1 MNISIQQSTQSIETV
16 TRSIISALYN
26 IAFNAGQGD
35 TISYEGSLYSA
46 TAYTKEVFWL
56 QEHFP
61 NLIINVPQNGLYV
74 SFESSA
80 TEQVLANK
88 IGDGQGVPYYIATMI
103 SSLPTG
109 LGGIDRFLEL
119 STFTYVHTIP
129 LNAFNNNR
137 QTKNNTLQ
145 AIDLKNITDI
155 GGNTNQNGQITPSA
169 FDNCKSLSY
178 LGDTSNITH
187 IGTYAFRD
195 CTAFDNTE
203 WYIFPSAQVTG
214 TSPFMG
220 SNIRKIVLGENLT
233 VVSTLLTDDR
243 NPASMVVLLAKT
255 PPQLANGQSYDDYT
269 GGARWN
275 VLRRYKIYVP
285 DEAWTD
291 YIQDEEWGKLISA
304 DYIGDSP
311 SNLFKISELP
321 NEEKVALRAK
331 GLDI

>member
-16 TRSIISALYN
+16 TRSTISALYN
-26 IAFNAGQGD
+26 IAFNAEQGD
-35 TISYEGSLYSA
+35 TISYEGNLYSA

-88 IGDGQGVPYYIATMI
+88 IGDGQGVPYYIATMT

-119 STFTYVHTIP
+119 STFTYIRTIP
-129 LNAFNNNR
+129 LNAFDNNR
-137 QTKNNTLQ
+137 QTQNNTLQ
-145 AIDLKNITDI
+145 AIDLKNVTDI
-155 GGNTNQNGQITPSA
+155 GGNTNQSGGVTSSA
-169 FDNCKSLSY
+169 FDNCISLSY
-178 LGDTSNITH
+178 LGDISNITH
-187 IGTYAFRD
+187 IGTYAFRK
-195 CTAFDNTE
+195 CVGFDNTE
-203 WYIFPSAQVTG
+203 WYVFPSAQVTG
-214 TSPFMG
+214 VQPFMD

-233 VVSTLLTDDR
+233 VVSALLTDDK
-243 NPASMVVLLAKT
+243 NPTSMIVLLAKT
-255 PPQLANGQSYDDYT
+255 PPQLVNGQSYDNYT
-269 GGARWN
+269 GGTKWN
-275 VLRRYKIYVP
+275 ILHRYKIYVP

-291 YIQDEEWGKLISA
+291 YIQDEEWGKLVSA
-304 DYIGDSP
+304 DYIGNDP